1 MSEKLLDA
9 LLKAEELEL
18 RGKKFYLK
26 AAEKTLVPSVKE
38 LFKHLAY
45 EEDLHREKI
54 REIYQFFQQK
64 KELPQYITKVSKK
77 QFNPIFDPK
86 QLEKVAGV
94 ETEIAA
100 LEKALNFE
108 EKSMKYYQK
117 LSEKTKDPKVKRFFL
132 TLVQEE
138 WSHYLSIFD
147 SIEFLKDPT
156 SWHTF
161 KERWG
166 LDGA

>member
-1 MSEKLLDA
+1 
-9 LLKAEELEL
+9 
-18 RGKKFYLK
+18 
-26 AAEKTLVPSVKE
+26 
-38 LFKHLAY
+38 
-45 EEDLHREKI
+45 
-54 REIYQFFQQK
+54 
-64 KELPQYITKVSKK
+64 
-77 QFNPIFDPK
+77 
-86 QLEKVAGV
+86 
-94 ETEIAA
+94 
-100 LEKALNFE
+100 
-108 EKSMKYYQK
+108 MKYYQK